1 MSFKFEKM
9 WLKAEGF
16 VDIGQGKAVVVF
28 LLVSRLSQLHFG

>member
-1 MSFKFEKM
+1 M

-28 LLVSRLSQLHFG
+28 LPVSRIS